1 MLFQSDSGRWGRFLR
16 GTGLI
21 IVAALIIVAL
31 TSAAAATGERLGLVL
46 VAHGAPMPSWNAPVL
61 ALEDEVRGLLTE
73 DGDNPFDEVRVAL
86 MEFTEPSIHTVI
98 GDLEEAGIDRAYV
111 LPLFIAPSGHSL
123 FDIPAILGLYSDPAM
138 LDELRGEGTEIVG
151 TDIRLTVGPTL
162 NYGDILRTIMLDRVR
177 EMSVD
182 PALESLVLLAHGDAS
197 TEPVWDALCN
207 EIGVYVCAHTGI
219 EYFDHALV
227 EVGQSFATEGLGAIA
242 QATEHAERTLVV
254 GLYLSMGVENM
265 AKSAMVRSGM
275 MTISAEDVLK
285 DEDIRYGGQGVLPDP
300 RVAAW
305 AVERAGEWLLDQGD

>member
-1 MLFQSDSGRWGRFLR
+1 MLFQSDSGRWEWSLT
-16 GTGLI
+16 GTSLI
-21 IVAALIIVAL
+21 IVAALIIIAL
-31 TSAAAATGERLGLVL
+31 TSAAATAGERLGLVL

-61 ALEDEVRGLLTE
+61 ALEDEVRGLLAE
-73 DGDNPFDEVRVAL
+73 VGDNPFDEVRVAL

-138 LDELRGEGTEIVG
+138 LGELRGEGIEIVD

-162 NYGDILRTIMLDRVR
+162 NYGDILKMIMLDRVK
-177 EMSVD
+177 EISVD
-182 PALESLVLLAHGDAS
+182 PASESLVLLAHGDAA
-197 TEPVWDALCN
+197 TEPVWEALCD

-242 QATEHAERTLVV
+242 EATEHAERTLVV

-275 MTISAEDVLK
+275 MTISAEEVLK
-285 DEDIRYGGQGVLPDP
+285 DREIRYGGQGVLPDP

-305 AVERAGEWLLDQGD
+305 AVERAREWLVDQED

>member
-1 MLFQSDSGRWGRFLR
+1 MLFQSDLGRWGRFLT
-16 GTGLI
+16 GTSLI
-21 IVAALIIVAL
+21 IVAVLIMVAL
-31 TSAAAATGERLGLVL
+31 TSAAAAAGDRLGLVL

-61 ALEDEVRGLLTE
+61 ALEDEVKVLLAE
-73 DGDNPFDEVRVAL
+73 AGDNPFDEVRVAL

-98 GDLEEAGIDRAYV
+98 GDLEKAGIDRVYV

-123 FDIPAILGLYSDPAM
+123 FDIPAILGLYSDLEM
-138 LDELRGEGTEIVG
+138 LEELRGEGIEIVD

-162 NYGDILRTIMLDRVR
+162 SYGDILKTIMLDRVK

-182 PALESLVLLAHGDAS
+182 PGSESLVLLAHGDAS
-197 TEPVWDALCN
+197 TEPVWEALCN
-207 EIGVYVCAHTGI
+207 EVGVYVCARTGI

-227 EVGQSFATEGLGAIA
+227 EVGQSFATEGLGVIA
-242 QATEHAERTLVV
+242 QAAEHAERTLVV

-285 DEDIRYGGQGVLPDP
+285 DKEILYGGRGVLPDP

-305 AVERAGEWLLDQGD
+305 AVERAGEWLVDQVD

>member
-1 MLFQSDSGRWGRFLR
+1 MLFQSDSGRWGRFLT

-21 IVAALIIVAL
+21 IVAALIMIVP
-31 TSAAAATGERLGLVL
+31 TSAAAAADEELGLVL

-61 ALEDEVRGLLTE
+61 ALEDEVRGLLE
-73 DGDNPFDEVRVAL
+73 EAGDNPFDGVRVAL

-98 GDLEEAGIDRAYV
+98 RDLEEAGIDRAYV

-123 FDIPAILGLYSDPAM
+123 FDIPAILGLYSDQEM
-138 LDELRGEGTEIVG
+138 LGELRGEGIEIVD

-162 NYGDILRTIMLDRVR
+162 NYGDILKTIMLDRVK
-177 EMSVD
+177 EISVD
-182 PALESLVLLAHGDAS
+182 PASESLVLLAHGDAA
-197 TEPVWDALCN
+197 TEPVWEALCD

-227 EVGQSFATEGLGAIA
+227 EVGQSFATEGLGVIA
-242 QATEHAERTLVV
+242 QAAEHAERTLVV

-275 MTISAEDVLK
+275 MTISAEEVLK
-285 DEDIRYGGQGVLPDP
+285 DEEIRYGGQGVLPDP

-305 AVERAGEWLLDQGD
+305 VVERAGEWVAGRGR